1 MFFLVM
7 TDLITKLLK
16 YFEKSQI
23 SLNMKWEHFS
33 KCLWLCFSFW
43 IFEGQFL
50 HGHHCDDE
58 YMDMYSK
65 IRAKVISF
73 KPYLDLSCWKFQRIS
88 NGIERGQFNWEVQFN
103 RMHHFLFLQQATWKA
118 FCISIRYSTWS
129 KIFCLPLVWTWKG
142 ARNTRNN
149 LTNTCIDWDKSMLQL
164 WEICVTTC
172 NKSCANFNQVCNI
185 IIDKMSESAMIRQ

>member
-1 MFFLVM
+1 MIIGWHVYKFLVLISNCLLLVM

-43 IFEGQFL
+43 VFEGQFL
-50 HGHHCDDE
+50 HGHHYDDE

-65 IRAKVISF
+65 IQAKVIL
-73 KPYLDLSCWKFQRIS
+73 YLDLSSWKFQRIS

-118 FCISIRYSTWS
+118 FYISIRYSRWF
-129 KIFCLPLVWTWKG
+129 KIFCFRLVWIWEGGEKYMPQLDKYMYWLGQIYVTTLT
-142 ARNTRNN
+142 NICNN
-149 LTNTCIDWDKSMLQL
+149 L
-164 WEICVTTC
+164 
-172 NKSCANFNQVCNI
+172 
-185 IIDKMSESAMIRQ
+185 